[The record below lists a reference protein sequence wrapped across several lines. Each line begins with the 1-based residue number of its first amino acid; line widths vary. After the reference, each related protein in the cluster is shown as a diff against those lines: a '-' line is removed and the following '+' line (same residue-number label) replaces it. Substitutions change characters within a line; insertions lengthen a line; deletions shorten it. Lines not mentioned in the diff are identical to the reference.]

1 MYVLKIDFPTGI
13 AYFTGKKKV
22 VQGSESPGLT
32 DMLGQAR
39 LFETEE
45 EAAKFCKMLIK
56 KYDMEFYYTDMDAEP
71 VETSS
76 GDDAFIL
83 DIADE
88 ISDEIEKALAEG
100 DVAGEDTLEADASSE
115 AMTDLEENKPADSDS
130 EINTG
135 ISEDF

>member
-39 LFETEE
+39 LFDTEE

-71 VETSS
+71 AGEAS
-76 GDDAFIL
+76 GEDEFIV
-83 DIADE
+83 DITDE

-100 DVAGEDTLEADASSE
+100 DSVASGAN
-115 AMTDLEENKPADSDS
+115 TDLN
-130 EINTG
+130 
-135 ISEDF
+135 